1 MPFPLDLKSLTK
13 IAAGQKP
20 AELVLKNGNL
30 VNLFTGRLEKA
41 DLALD
46 QGVIAGIGSYKG
58 KKEIDLK
65 GLFVCPGFMDSHMHV
80 ESTMLSPGELA
91 RAVCPHGTSTVFADP
106 HEIAN
111 VMGSVGVTAMIMAA
125 RGLPVE
131 FLFEAPSCV
140 PATHLE
146 TSGARLSAADLA
158 ELRRF
163 PELIGLAE
171 MMNFPGVVHAEQGVM
186 DKLEA
191 FKDMPIDGHAP
202 FLSGNDLNA
211 YCAAGPASDHECSTI
226 DEAHE
231 KLSRGM
237 WIMLRQG
244 TGAKNLVDLLGVV
257 TPRTER
263 RCLLATDDRHPDEL
277 ANEGHMDA
285 LLRLA
290 VGHGL
295 DPISALCM
303 VSLNTAQRFGLK
315 RQGALAPGYQA
326 DLALVKDLT
335 NFQVEM
341 VFKKGNL
348 VAQSGQAL
356 EFKTPAFAD
365 AARQTVNI
373 GKLNKDSFTPLIKGS
388 RIRALELIP
397 GQLLTKELII
407 PTPQSKGRLTAAPE
421 QDLALLAVL
430 ERHHASGRVGNGLIK
445 GLGLKKGALAGS
457 VAHDS
462 HNLIVAGADAESMFT
477 AAQRVN
483 GMQGGLAVALGD
495 QVLADLPLPLA
506 GLMSDQPLFKV
517 LDGLGKLRKAARR
530 LTGMEEPFMLLSF
543 VALPVIPDLR
553 ITDQGLVDVNA
564 FKRVELFYD

>member
-1 MPFPLDLKSLTK
+1 
-13 IAAGQKP
+13 
-20 AELVLKNGNL
+20 
-30 VNLFTGRLEKA
+30 
-41 DLALD
+41 
-46 QGVIAGIGSYKG
+46 
-58 KKEIDLK
+58 
-65 GLFVCPGFMDSHMHV
+65 
-80 ESTMLSPGELA
+80 
-91 RAVCPHGTSTVFADP
+91 
-106 HEIAN
+106 
-111 VMGSVGVTAMIMAA
+111 
-125 RGLPVE
+125 
-131 FLFEAPSCV
+131 
-140 PATHLE
+140 
-146 TSGARLSAADLA
+146 
-158 ELRRF
+158 
-163 PELIGLAE
+163 
-171 MMNFPGVVHAEQGVM
+171 
-186 DKLEA
+186 
-191 FKDMPIDGHAP
+191 
-202 FLSGNDLNA
+202 
-211 YCAAGPASDHECSTI
+211 
-226 DEAHE
+226 
-231 KLSRGM
+231 
-237 WIMLRQG
+237 
-244 TGAKNLVDLLGVV
+244 
-257 TPRTER
+257 
-263 RCLLATDDRHPDEL
+263 
-277 ANEGHMDA
+277 
-285 LLRLA
+285 
-290 VGHGL
+290 
-295 DPISALCM
+295 
-303 VSLNTAQRFGLK
+303 
-315 RQGALAPGYQA
+315 
-326 DLALVKDLT
+326 
-335 NFQVEM
+335 
-341 VFKKGNL
+341 

-530 LTGMEEPFMLLSF
+530 LTDMEEPFMLLSF